1 MEVSS
6 HEVSIAMVLSI
17 IYLLNNNKFYI
28 LRFAQNDK
36 GKMCRFFI
44 TAQVHLTAL
53 QKMCQFFCFY

>member
-6 HEVSIAMVLSI
+6 HEVSIARVLSI

-36 GKMCRFFI
+36 GKMCRFF
-44 TAQVHLTAL
+44 LL
-53 QKMCQFFCFY
+53 QHKCT